1 MSASRPVEDEI
12 VATDRSQNQTDRTE
26 TFDLEI
32 KIELRPNSHPETTTE
47 TKTFCIKTNQVSKLQ
62 RL

>member
-32 KIELRPNSHPETTTE
+32 KIELRPNSYLETTTE